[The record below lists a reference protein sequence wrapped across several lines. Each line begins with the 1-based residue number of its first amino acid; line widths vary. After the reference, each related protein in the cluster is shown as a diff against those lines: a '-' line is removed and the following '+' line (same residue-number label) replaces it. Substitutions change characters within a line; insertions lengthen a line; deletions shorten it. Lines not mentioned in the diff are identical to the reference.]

1 MNSQGCGF
9 GALKSS
15 ISQRYVNH
23 TDILN
28 PAMSGCRRLYNRG
41 YAPKTGGII
50 LTNDF

>member
-23 TDILN
+23 TDILT
-28 PAMSGCRRLYNRG
+28 PHCRGAVGYTTGAM
-41 YAPKTGGII
+41 PQKTAES
-50 LTNDF
+50 F